1 VYQWWVFV
9 HLVGV
14 LAFLGAHGVSMVV
27 LFRLRKERDPQKV
40 SDLLA
45 LSSSS
50 ISAFYYTLG
59 VLMLGGIVA
68 GFLGHWWGRA
78 WIWAALGVL
87 VVVTIAM
94 YAMARPYYRRVGFVA
109 RAMAEGSQAVT
120 AQQFDEIL
128 RGPRPN
134 TIAGIGVAGLLVI
147 LYLMVFKPTL
157 GFSSQQ
163 AANPVPG
170 GGGPVV
176 EVTAQSIQFDTS
188 SLTAPAAQSFTL
200 VFHNND
206 PGVPHNVAIYTDSS
220 ASTPLFVGK
229 VFNGAATMEYQ
240 VPVLPAG
247 SYFFRCDVHPQM
259 SGTLVAQATT
269 TGSPSPSASG

>member
-40 SDLLA
+40 SDLLT

-50 ISAFYYTLG
+50 ISAFYYALG
-59 VLMLGGIVA
+59 LLLVGGIVA

-78 WIWAALGVL
+78 WIWAAIGILVL
-87 VVVTIAM
+87 VTIAM

-120 AQQFDEIL
+120 REQFDEIL
-128 RGPRPN
+128 RGPRPI
-134 TIAGIGVAGLLVI
+134 TVAGIGVAGLLVI
-147 LYLMVFKPTL
+147 LYLMVLKPTL
-157 GFSSQQ
+157 GFSSQE
-163 AANPVPG
+163 AKVSIP

-176 EVTAQSIQFDTS
+176 EVTAQNVQFDAS
-188 SLTAPAAQSFTL
+188 SLKAPAARSFTL
-200 VFHNND
+200 VFHNDD
-206 PGVPHNVAIYTDSS
+206 PGVPHNVAIYADSS
-220 ASTPLFVGK
+220 GSASLFVGK
-229 VFNGAATMEYQ
+229 IFNGKAIMDYQ
-240 VPVLPAG
+240 VPALPAG

-259 SGTLVAQATT
+259 SGTLVAQGAP
-269 TGSPSPSASG
+269 GAPSSSPSG